1 MLNIRGKI
9 NKSFS
14 YTYAQYSNLNLKLI
28 MSQNG
33 TKSNNTPSI
42 EDITNSA
49 TRRKHHASY
58 DRADDEI
65 FTSKPTSPNK
75 VLKSNPASYFTDFE
89 NVSSN
94 DLSFPEVFTKLNSLF
109 DLLKERYSDNK
120 EVFESLSKTLN
131 TYNGGLTPIPI
142 EKSRYFVNQPA
153 PSFIS
158 PLLTKE
164 NISSISINEA
174 KANCDIKSQITPIVK
189 SFQPLIPSSPIK
201 RETNPFVLQSRHL
214 HLATQANINSPIS
227 TVVQAPKHVKTIT
240 LSREQ
245 EMVAE
250 LARLGKNIFYTGS
263 AGTGKS
269 LLLKTL
275 IKNLKAQHPNDL
287 ICITASTG
295 LAAYNIGGMTINS
308 CAGIGLGTGSVPD
321 LCRKIRGN
329 KKAKE
334 RWDKMKVLI
343 IDEISMIDGRLIDK
357 LDKIARRVKNPDSP
371 FGGVQVIFCGDF
383 YQLPPV
389 SKERDTVFAFE
400 SEFWRKHIEVQVIL
414 KQVFRQASDKQFLQ
428 MLQEIRDGK
437 VTESTTTK
445 FKSLERPLPP
455 MDNLIPTR
463 LFSTRREVDIA
474 NNDMLK
480 KLKGNGITFQSID
493 SGSMINSPQA
503 PKMLENFLAPKS
515 ITLKPGAQ
523 VMMLKNIDETLVNG
537 SLGTI
542 VGFIDP
548 STYMIYNRYCASLE
562 EDNNTSLL
570 PRLQQLIREPQ
581 DDLEGSI
588 FDFLLNAKYDDEKP
602 ANQQSNNENET
613 DPSIMELNVTT
624 SEDLDYVMST
634 QPIDENG
641 DAAQM
646 ERVLRNSNSTKDTL
660 LSALNASSSGR
671 KLPLVCFR
679 LSNGESRTV
688 AVETESFTIEDT
700 QGNALLS
707 REQLPLML
715 AWALSIH
722 KSQGQ
727 TLKYVSVDLKRVF
740 EDGQAYVAL
749 SRAEHRR
756 GLQVLNFNPTKISTN
771 RKVIDFYKNLS
782 DAETVL
788 NNINNNK
795 PGKVLYSSSFTDN
808 PGMKTQVENL
818 DRLTASPERF
828 QKYQKDKSRAISIDL
843 MLRNKNDRKKA
854 RIEIPK
860 DQDLQRSE
868 STQNK
873 KPIQVKAVK
882 NTHGNNL
889 VKNEIPA
896 VSVHS
901 AHYFD
906 YEADVDAD
914 EWKEMFN
921 S

>member
-1 MLNIRGKI
+1 MLHIGNRISISSFYIYTKY
-9 NKSFS
+9 NK
-14 YTYAQYSNLNLKLI
+14 LKLKPI

-33 TKSNNTPSI
+33 TPSNSFSTFESYPKL
-42 EDITNSA
+42 ITK
-49 TRRKHHASY
+49 RKHHTS
-58 DRADDEI
+58 DPTDDEM
-65 FTSKPTSPNK
+65 FVVNSSAPNK
-75 VLKSNPASYFTDFE
+75 IIMPEPDVTFKDIENFLTKNLSIDEVLS
-89 NVSSN
+89 
-94 DLSFPEVFTKLNSLF
+94 KLNILF
-109 DLLKERYSDNK
+109 HSLKERYSDNR
-120 EVFESLSKTLN
+120 EIFESLSKTLN
-131 TYNGGLTPIPI
+131 TYSVDSVPISS
-142 EKSRYFVNQPA
+142 EKSRYFDNQRASNFVP
-153 PSFIS
+153 
-158 PLLTKE
+158 PLLSKE
-164 NISSISINEA
+164 DISNVSPNHS
-174 KANCDIKSQITPIVK
+174 KVNCDIKLSIKSVLKSSQSSI
-189 SFQPLIPSSPIK
+189 SSSPIK
-201 RETNPFVLQSRHL
+201 KDNNMFVGQSRHL
-214 HLATQANINSPIS
+214 HLATQANINAPIG
-227 TVVQAPKHVKTIT
+227 TIAQEHKHVKTIT
-240 LSREQ
+240 LSKEQ

-287 ICITASTG
+287 ICVTASTG

-308 CAGIGLGTGSVPD
+308 CTGIGLGTGSVAD
-321 LCRKIRGN
+321 LCKKIRSN

-357 LDKIARRVKNPDSP
+357 LESIARRLKNADKP
-371 FGGVQVIFCGDF
+371 FGGVQIIFCGDF

-389 SKERDTVFAFE
+389 SKDRDTVFAFE
-400 SEFWRKHIEVQVIL
+400 SEFWKKHIEVQVIL

-474 NNDMLK
+474 NNAMLK
-480 KLKGNGITFQSID
+480 KLEGNGITFEAID
-493 SGSMINSPQA
+493 SGSMINTPQA

-548 STYMIYNRYCASLE
+548 STYMIYNRYCQSLE
-562 EDNNTSLL
+562 EDNDTSLL

-588 FDFLLNAKYDDEKP
+588 FDFLLNAKCSEEKP
-602 ANQQSNNENET
+602 VQLPLDGTNVS
-613 DPSIMELNVTT
+613 DPSIIEVNQA
-624 SEDLDYVMST
+624 SSDDLDYETST
-634 QPIDENG
+634 QLIDENV
-641 DAAQM
+641 DVDHM
-646 ERVLRNSNSTKDTL
+646 ERILRNSNSTKDTL
-660 LSALNASSSGR
+660 ISALGASSSSK

-688 AVETESFTIEDT
+688 AVETESFTIEDP

-756 GLQVLNFNPTKISTN
+756 GLQVLNFNPSKISTN
-771 RKVIDFYKNLS
+771 KKVIEFYKNLS

-788 NNINNNK
+788 SNLNNDTPNK
-795 PGKVLYSSSFTDN
+795 KLNSSSFSEN
-808 PGMKTQVENL
+808 PGMRTQVENL
-818 DRLTASPERF
+818 GRLTASPERF
-828 QKYQKDKSRAISIDL
+828 QKYQKDKSRTVSIDSIL
-843 MLRNKNDRKKA
+843 TCRNV
-854 RIEIPK
+854 
-860 DQDLQRSE
+860 
-868 STQNK
+868 TK
-873 KPIQVKAVK
+873 KPRVQISEEKNIKKYEYTRDKNKTSFNAVE
-882 NTHGNNL
+882 NSFNN
-889 VKNEIPA
+889 NELPLD

-906 YEADVDAD
+906 HEADVDID
-914 EWKEMFN
+914 EWKEMFK